1 MQMENDYDI
10 IIIGAG
16 AAGLMAA
23 SELSKKGKTVLILE
37 GRDRI
42 GGRVHSI
49 IENEIMYE
57 AGAEF
62 IHGNLPLTL
71 GLLKEFGISYSRNA
85 GEMGRSKNG
94 KWIRENDFM
103 KGWDLLIEKMGKLK
117 RDIDLKSF
125 LDLNFK
131 GLKYRNLRDSATRF
145 AQGFDLVDINRAS
158 TIELFKEW
166 KNEEHDSYRID
177 LGYGALMDS
186 LLERAKTNN
195 AAILLNQTV
204 KQILW
209 QKNNVQ
215 AITANNKIFRAKKI
229 LITVP
234 VPLLQN
240 EANEAGIDLLPN
252 PGKLKEAFQQIGFG
266 SVIKVVLSFKI
277 PFWLKGNKPLGFII
291 SDQPIPT
298 WWTLTSGSTH
308 VVTGWLGEPYAKIWS
323 IKTDDA
329 ITTMALT
336 SLSVIFGLSLRS
348 IKAHVDKSYVFNWQ
362 KDPFALGG
370 YSYLLPSSKGPK
382 KLLMQP
388 VEGTLFFAGEALY
401 QGRFPGTVEAALWS
415 GKTVSEKLL
424 AATAN

>member
-1 MQMENDYDI
+1 MQNDYDI

-37 GRDRI
+37 GRNRI

-49 IENEIMYE
+49 IENDILYE
-57 AGAEF
+57 GGAEF

-71 GLLKEFGISYSRNA
+71 GLLKEFGISYSRNS

-94 KWIRENDFM
+94 KWIRENEFM

-117 RDIDLKSF
+117 KDVDLKSF
-125 LDLNFK
+125 LDLNLK

-166 KNEEHDSYRID
+166 KNEEHDSYRIE

-186 LLERAKTNN
+186 LLERAKSNN
-195 AAILLNQTV
+195 SAILLNQTV
-204 KQILW
+204 KQIIW

-215 AITANNKIFRAKKI
+215 AITVNKKTFRAKKI

-234 VPLLQN
+234 IPLLQN
-240 EANEAGIDLLPN
+240 EANEAGIDFLPN

-291 SDQPIPT
+291 SDQRIPT
-298 WWTLTSGSTH
+298 WWILTSGNAH

-329 ITTMALT
+329 ITIMALT

-362 KDPFALGG
+362 KDPYALGG

-382 KLLMQP
+382 KLLMHP

-424 AATAN
+424 AETAN

>member
-1 MQMENDYDI
+1 MQNDYDI

-37 GRDRI
+37 GRNRI

-49 IENEIMYE
+49 IENDILYE
-57 AGAEF
+57 GGAEF

-94 KWIRENDFM
+94 KWIRENEFM

-117 RDIDLKSF
+117 KDVDLKSF
-125 LDLNFK
+125 LDLNLK

-186 LLERAKTNN
+186 LLERAKSNN
-195 AAILLNQTV
+195 SAILLNQTV
-204 KQILW
+204 KQIIW

-215 AITANNKIFRAKKI
+215 AITVNKKTFRAKKI

-234 VPLLQN
+234 IPLLQN
-240 EANEAGIDLLPN
+240 EANEAGIDFLPN

-291 SDQPIPT
+291 SDQRIPT
-298 WWTLTSGSTH
+298 WWILTSGNAH

-329 ITTMALT
+329 ITIMALT

-362 KDPFALGG
+362 KDPYALGG

-382 KLLMQP
+382 KLLMHP

-424 AATAN
+424 AETAN